1 MASET
6 LSNMSRSQREYLLRI
21 SEEKYI
27 LDTKSKRIQAW
38 RKGLAEGKAEGIAEG
53 MTLGRAE
60 GIAVGKAEGLDQ
72 GIEKGKAEE
81 KAEIAQKMKLMGF
94 SDEQIQAV
102 TGISDK

>member
-38 RKGLAEGKAEGIAEG
+38 RKGLAEGKAEG
-53 MTLGRAE
+53 M
-60 GIAVGKAEGLDQ
+60 DQ

-94 SDEQIQAV
+94 SDEQIRAV
-102 TGISDK
+102 TDISDK